1 MSSALL
7 QVVEGPDTTLENR
20 EPRSPLRN
28 RIKTTPRKRCQN
40 GTRRNKKTGECEPVY
55 IDVPIAAPVP
65 VPVVVKPSKCPNGT
79 RRNKKTGKCEPTAKS
94 VMTSSYPVLQEQSQQ
109 PQPQPQLQEKQDI
122 VKIPRCPNGTRRNKK
137 TGECDPVDKPE
148 QPQAPVIPNVPNEQI
163 ESETSEDTVTRD
175 SSVVAAPEASPAPSL
190 APEPEPE
197 QVTEQASEPVQES
210 EQAPEPEEEK
220 ASPEPQASS
229 EEPEI
234 KDHVELY
241 PEHENA
247 DFNQIIA
254 NKKEFHEV
262 RYDKMDEY
270 TVEEYANRM
279 CSEGDVFELAP
290 HQLFARNFL
299 SAMTPYKSLLL
310 YHGLGTGKTCSA
322 ISVAE
327 EMRDYMKEMGMHKR
341 IYVVASPAIKIN
353 FKLQLFNPSKLS
365 LNRSTGTWS
374 MNTCVGN
381 QLLKEIR
388 APTVSKDISIEQEE
402 RMKDAIISKVESLI
416 QKTYSFIGY
425 EKLKLIIEE
434 TLFGRVKSTTA
445 SLANITEQQI
455 RRIRNRFDDTLIV
468 IDEVHNLRTTGEN
481 ESDAAKMTGKLLTLV
496 ARHTQNMRMLLLTAT
511 PMYNSPKEILWL
523 INLMRIND
531 NRPEIAYNQV
541 FIGSGTDETIKTV
554 TDEDASRSAY
564 SSGKEVLKSAAY
576 GYISYV
582 KGENPFTFPYRIYPK
597 DHSPSHSFFS
607 APEKAVPFPS
617 VNFNGAS
624 EVGAEFAAQT
634 RFLDVYMSPIGEEQ
648 KKVYDLC
655 INKLRESG
663 RDASKSNT
671 VTGDGKEKQKEEED
685 EEDENAKDTDSPS
698 SQSKSKFKSKANV
711 SPDNENENENDESDS
726 RSESDS
732 ESGVDADADAEK
744 APKDEVAAKFGFKA
758 RSALQALTMSFPG
771 PELDNPE
778 ATASPDFDPKTM
790 VGRTGFK
797 RIMSETVQQQGPL
810 MTVRYSYRPDAERV
824 FAPDNIGKWSSK
836 IASVCKH
843 ADECNGIV
851 LVYTEYIEGGA
862 VPVALALEERGYS
875 RFESAGVINKLLLN
889 PTPST
894 AAAAAAATTTATTM
908 ATTKRKCY
916 TLITGNKMLSP
927 AIRSA
932 VVAATSKANAS
943 GDVIK
948 VIIITKAG
956 SEGIDLKNIRQV
968 HVIDPWYNLS
978 LIEQVIGRAVRNCS
992 HVDLP
997 FERRNVCIFI
1007 HGTRLT
1013 DDAGEVEA
1021 IDVGLLHHAESK
1033 AKRIGNV
1040 NSILKKNAV
1049 DCNLNKEYNVPR
1061 FKDGNSVV
1069 RQVLSTFEE
1078 GDGVTPVV
1086 LSQHDIR
1093 MQPRTDACDY
1103 QDECD
1108 TGCEP
1113 DIAPEALSDMGT
1125 DTDTYN
1131 MKFLTLNS
1139 ERVIHRVRALFKERF
1154 FYTEAELVRHVNQV
1168 RTYSDEQI
1176 MVALNTLVN
1185 DPYETI
1191 TDYYGRLGRLVHIG
1205 NYYLFQPD
1213 GVTNPKIGLRERA
1226 MPVEEGV
1233 DAIEVEQP
1241 HELQQGQQLGQ
1252 QVPQAQVQLQAQVH
1266 ADQHMGKLYRM
1277 YTILFNGMKG
1287 RRMAAAIGDASSGG
1301 GGDDDFIV
1309 FAPAIMNQL
1318 AEKSRTSGGASGV
1331 DEDTLILAAMS
1342 HYMDMLSKDAI
1353 LEIVNSII
1361 VLKMGQPY
1369 RRRGEP
1375 GNEDV
1380 DRFERLVHAYL
1391 SRQMVSCDNGNAA
1404 LVAPSE
1410 EIVKWTDTATVPS
1423 KQLKNKSD
1431 DAIIKYIEEEFFR
1444 HVNFISSSV
1453 QSVATDKW
1461 KNSAALT
1468 GRDKTLFST
1477 CILKWFLRFNRK
1489 LVQHTGKTTMVHNI
1503 PYTLGCTRWSSAKSA
1518 HEFILIDMAHQK
1530 SVIHGQV
1537 PNKKQEVVELLSRI
1551 LASKNCALDEFI
1563 DVGAGVG
1570 MGQQDAPA
1578 VAAKK
1583 GKGSVKATKERL
1595 VVFTELMLRAMDIIP
1610 PDGEMKWYLRPCEL
1624 QLVTKV
1630 GSIYNINKV
1639 ALLRNPDM
1647 D

>member
-1 MSSALL
+1 
-7 QVVEGPDTTLENR
+7 
-20 EPRSPLRN
+20 
-28 RIKTTPRKRCQN
+28 
-40 GTRRNKKTGECEPVY
+40 
-55 IDVPIAAPVP
+55 
-65 VPVVVKPSKCPNGT
+65 
-79 RRNKKTGKCEPTAKS
+79 
-94 VMTSSYPVLQEQSQQ
+94 
-109 PQPQPQLQEKQDI
+109 
-122 VKIPRCPNGTRRNKK
+122 
-137 TGECDPVDKPE
+137 
-148 QPQAPVIPNVPNEQI
+148 
-163 ESETSEDTVTRD
+163 
-175 SSVVAAPEASPAPSL
+175 
-190 APEPEPE
+190 
-197 QVTEQASEPVQES
+197 
-210 EQAPEPEEEK
+210 
-220 ASPEPQASS
+220 
-229 EEPEI
+229 
-234 KDHVELY
+234 
-241 PEHENA
+241 
-247 DFNQIIA
+247 
-254 NKKEFHEV
+254 
-262 RYDKMDEY
+262 MDEY

-279 CSEGDVFELAP
+279 CTEGDVFELAP

-327 EMRDYMKEMGMHKR
+327 EMRDYMKEAGISKR

-353 FKLQLFNPSKLS
+353 FRLQLFNPSKLV
-365 LNRSTGTWS
+365 LNRSTGVWS

-381 QLLKEIR
+381 RLLKEIR
-388 APTVSKDISIEQEE
+388 TPAVSKDISIEQEE
-402 RMKDAIISKVESLI
+402 IMKDGIISKIESLI

-455 RRIRNRFDDTLIV
+455 RRIRSRFDDTLIV
-468 IDEVHNLRTTGEN
+468 VDEVHNLRTTGEN
-481 ESDAAKMTGKLLTLV
+481 ESDTAKMTGKLLTLV

-541 FIGSGTDETIKTV
+541 FVGSGTDETIKTV

-597 DHSPSHSFFS
+597 DHSPKHSFFS
-607 APEKAVPFPS
+607 SPDKAVPFPS

-624 EVGAEFAAQT
+624 EVGAEFSAQT
-634 RFLDVYMSPIGEEQ
+634 RFLDVYVTPVGEEQ
-648 KKVYDLC
+648 RKVYDLC
-655 INKLRESG
+655 IKKLRESG
-663 RDASKSNT
+663 RDR
-671 VTGDGKEKQKEEED
+671 GKAGAED
-685 EEDENAKDTDSPS
+685 ADDENAQDTDLPHSDSVPQGAS
-698 SQSKSKFKSKANV
+698 NPDYDEGSGSGSESESKSSKSSK
-711 SPDNENENENDESDS
+711 SSDS
-726 RSESDS
+726 
-732 ESGVDADADAEK
+732 GLTGEK
-744 APKDEVAAKFGFKA
+744 GLAAAAAAAAAPSQDEVAIKFGFKA
-758 RSALQALTMSFPG
+758 KSALQALTMSFPG
-771 PELDNPE
+771 PDLNNPD

-797 RIMSETVQQQGPL
+797 RIMSETVEQKGPI

-824 FAPDNIGKWSSK
+824 FAPDNIGKWSNK
-836 IASVCKH
+836 IASVCEH
-843 ADECNGIV
+843 ADACNGIV

-875 RFESAGVINKLLLN
+875 RFESAGIVNKLLLN
-889 PTPST
+889 PTAD
-894 AAAAAAATTTATTM
+894 AASSSS
-908 ATTKRKCY
+908 KRKCY

-927 AIRSA
+927 SIRSA
-932 VVAATSKANAS
+932 VVAATSKANAT

-1007 HGTRLT
+1007 HGSRLGAGPSA
-1013 DDAGEVEA
+1013 DAEAEA
-1021 IDVGLLHHAESK
+1021 IDVSLLHHAENK

-1040 NSILKKNAV
+1040 NAILKKNAV

-1061 FKDGNSVV
+1061 FKDGNSSV
-1069 RQVLSTFEE
+1069 RQVLSTLEE
-1078 GDGVTPVV
+1078 DGATPVV
-1086 LSQHDIR
+1086 LSQHDIK
-1093 MQPRTDACDY
+1093 MKPRTDACDY

-1113 DIAPEALSDMGT
+1113 DIEPDALSGMGD

-1131 MKFLTLNS
+1131 MTFLTLNS

-1185 DPYETI
+1185 DPYEAV

-1233 DAIEVEQP
+1233 DAIELEQL
-1241 HELQQGQQLGQ
+1241 HERPPRGQQGPLQPLQPLQPQLSQ
-1252 QVPQAQVQLQAQVH
+1252 KSQ
-1266 ADQHMGKLYRM
+1266 ADQHMGKLYRV
-1277 YTILFNGMKG
+1277 YTILLNGMKMQ
-1287 RRMAAAIGDASSGG
+1287 RMAAVTGDAT
-1301 GGDDDFIV
+1301 DDFIV
-1309 FAPAIMNQL
+1309 FAPAIMKQL
-1318 AEKSRTSGGASGV
+1318 AEKFQTSGGVSGV
-1331 DEDTLILAAMS
+1331 PEDVLLLAAMS
-1342 HYMDMLSKDAI
+1342 HYMDMLSKDAV
-1353 LEIVNSII
+1353 LEIVNSIM
-1361 VLKMGQPY
+1361 VLKLGQPY

-1380 DRFERLVHAYL
+1380 DKFERVVHAYL
-1391 SRQMVSCDNGNAA
+1391 SRQTIPCGENGNAA
-1404 LVAPSE
+1404 LFLPSE
-1410 EIVKWTDTATVPS
+1410 EIIKWTDADTAAS
-1423 KQLKNKSD
+1423 KHLKHKSD
-1431 DAIIKYIEEEFFR
+1431 DAVVAYIEEEFFR
-1444 HVNFISSSV
+1444 HVNFIALSA
-1453 QSVATDKW
+1453 QSVVSDKW
-1461 KNSAALT
+1461 KNSTALS
-1468 GRDKTLFST
+1468 GRDKTSFSA
-1477 CILKWFLRFNRK
+1477 CILKWFLNFNRR
-1489 LVQHTGKTTMVHNI
+1489 LVQRTGKSTVVNSV

-1518 HEFILIDMAHQK
+1518 HEFILVDMAHQK

-1551 LASKNCALDEFI
+1551 LASKNCELNEFI
-1563 DVGAGVG
+1563 DTGKGGEKEKEQEHLQEQAQPGV
-1570 MGQQDAPA
+1570 A
-1578 VAAKK
+1578 VKK
-1583 GKGSVKATKERL
+1583 GKGVVKATKERL
-1595 VVFTELMLRAMDIIP
+1595 VVFTELMLRAMDIAQ

-1630 GSIYNINKV
+1630 GSIYNINKIAV
-1639 ALLRNPDM
+1639 RNPDA
-1647 D
+1647 DSE